1 MTKNSRAFYSVPYVL
16 WLGLF
21 VISPMLLIL
30 YQSFF
35 DITGA
40 FTFSNYANYFTS
52 GNYLRMTLNSFL
64 YAFIITLVTFL
75 VSYPTALF
83 LSRTKHKQLWLS
95 LIILPTW
102 INLLLKAYAFIG
114 LFSQSGTVN
123 QFLGFM
129 GISPQQ
135 ILFTDFSFIFVAAYI
150 ELPFMILPI
159 FNSIE
164 ELKPVTYR
172 SQRRL
177 GCDKDAD
184 FDARHLSVDA
194 ERCAQ
199 RLSGRLHSV
208 AVVVHADAADRGK
221 PGNYAG
227 NSCGTAFPGYPELG
241 DGLHNRRH
249 PDHQHDRHHVPDER
263 QKEEGQGI

>member
-40 FTFSNYANYFTS
+40 FTFSNYANYFSS

-64 YAFIITLVTFL
+64 YAFIITLATFL

-102 INLLLKAYAFIG
+102 INLLLKAYAFI
-114 LFSQSGTVN
+114 
-123 QFLGFM
+123 
-129 GISPQQ
+129 
-135 ILFTDFSFIFVAAYI
+135 
-150 ELPFMILPI
+150 E
-159 FNSIE
+159 
-164 ELKPVTYR
+164 
-172 SQRRL
+172 
-177 GCDKDAD
+177 CDDNLLAI
-184 FDARHLSVDA
+184 A
-194 ERCAQ
+194 
-199 RLSGRLHSV
+199 
-208 AVVVHADAADRGK
+208 
-221 PGNYAG
+221 
-227 NSCGTAFPGYPELG
+227 
-241 DGLHNRRH
+241 DGLLRCLRIGRKTVS
-249 PDHQHDRHHVPDER
+249 DWVGEL
-263 QKEEGQGI
+263 E